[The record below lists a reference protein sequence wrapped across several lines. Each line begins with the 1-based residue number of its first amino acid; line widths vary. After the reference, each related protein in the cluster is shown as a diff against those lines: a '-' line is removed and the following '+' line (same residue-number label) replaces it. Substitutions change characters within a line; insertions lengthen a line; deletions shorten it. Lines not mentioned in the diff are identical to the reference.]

1 MGLEENKKELNVQ
14 IDEKKKKKY
23 LIEVIGSFLKTNI
36 ALMEYC
42 KAVAPD
48 RKSKLVCTKSIKSTE
63 QALVHLYTIKHIEIL
78 DYLYSTF
85 IGNNAIAYSISGK
98 MVLSPKIKEWD
109 TDDGVK
115 ELIALMEENKKK
127 KQEKFEQQEK
137 NRKVVEEAKK
147 KGKRVEMA
155 YDKDT
160 KTIKPLIVEEKP
172 RA

>member
-1 MGLEENKKELNVQ
+1 MGLEE
-14 IDEKKKKKY
+14 KKKKQH
-23 LIEVIGSFLKTNI
+23 LIAIIGSFLKTNI
-36 ALMEYC
+36 ALMEYY

-63 QALVHLYTIKHIEIL
+63 QALVHLTTIKHIEIL

-85 IGNNAIAYSISGK
+85 IGNNAIFYSMSGK

-115 ELIALMEENKKK
+115 ELIALMEEDKKK

-137 NRKVVEEAKK
+137 NRKLVEEAKK
-147 KGKRVEMA
+147 QGKKVEIV

-160 KTIKPLIVEEKP
+160 KTVKPLIVEENNN
-172 RA
+172 A

>member
-1 MGLEENKKELNVQ
+1 MGLEENKKEVNVQ
-14 IDEKKKKKY
+14 ISEKKKKQH
-23 LIEVIGSFLKTNI
+23 LVAIIGSFLKTNI
-36 ALMEYC
+36 ALMEYY

-48 RKSKLVCTKSIKSTE
+48 RKSKLVCTKSIKAAE
-63 QALVHLYTIKHIEIL
+63 QALVHLNTIKHIEIL

-85 IGNNAIAYSISGK
+85 IGNNALAYSISGK

-127 KQEKFEQQEK
+127 QQEKFEQQEK
-137 NRKVVEEAKK
+137 NRKAIEEAKK
-147 KGKRVEMA
+147 QGKKVEMV

-160 KTIKPLIVEEKP
+160 KTVKPLIIEEKS
-172 RA
+172 

>member
-1 MGLEENKKELNVQ
+1 MGQEENKKELNVQ
-14 IDEKKKKKY
+14 ISEKKKKQH
-23 LIEVIGSFLKTNI
+23 LVAIIGSFLKVSI
-36 ALMEYC
+36 CVMEYY

-48 RKSKLVCTKSIKSTE
+48 RKSKLICNKSIKNAE
-63 QALVHLYTIKHIEIL
+63 QALVHLSTIKHIEIL

-115 ELIALMEENKKK
+115 ELVALMEENKKK
-127 KQEKFEQQEK
+127 QQEQLKKQEET
-137 NRKVVEEAKK
+137 RKAIEEAKK
-147 KGKRVEMA
+147 QGKKVEMV

-160 KTIKPLIVEEKP
+160 NTVKPLIIEEKSQ
-172 RA
+172 A